1 MEISAN
7 ATDGGTISGAGTY
20 ATGQTCTLTATA
32 NEGYVFIHWT
42 ENDEVV
48 STETTYSFTVTSN
61 RTLVA
66 SFGKLGDVNLDG
78 LVNIQDVILLLRH
91 VMGGSSL
98 SEEALV
104 VANVNSDG
112 HINIQDVILLLRQI
126 MGGN

>member
-1 MEISAN
+1 M
-7 ATDGGTISGAGTY
+7 
-20 ATGQTCTLTATA
+20 A